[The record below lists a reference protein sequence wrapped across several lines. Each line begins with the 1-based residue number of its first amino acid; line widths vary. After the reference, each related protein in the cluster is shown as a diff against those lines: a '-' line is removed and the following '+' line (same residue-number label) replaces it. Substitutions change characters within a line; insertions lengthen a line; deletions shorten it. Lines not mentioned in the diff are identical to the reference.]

1 MSYTE
6 HMRSLARFALFAGL
20 LALVLATA
28 AVAAP
33 SAGASTH
40 ASAPAFEQ
48 APDHSP
54 CFERGRVCETGAAA
68 AMAQPQAFDC
78 GPEASASF
86 VPPRVLSCARRIAPH
101 GPASLSILFRN
112 LRE

>member
-1 MSYTE
+1 MSYTG

-20 LALVLATA
+20 LALVLAA

-33 SAGASTH
+33 VGASTH
-40 ASAPAFEQ
+40 ASVPAFEP

-68 AMAQPQAFDC
+68 AMAQPQALDC
-78 GPEASASF
+78 GPGASASF
-86 VPPRVLSCARRIAPH
+86 VPPRLPSYARRVPPH
-101 GPASLSILFRN
+101 EAASLSILFRN

>member
-1 MSYTE
+1 MG
-6 HMRSLARFALFAGL
+6 SLARFALFAGI
-20 LALVLATA
+20 LALVLAA

-33 SAGASTH
+33 TAGASTH
-40 ASAPAFEQ
+40 ASAPAFEL

-54 CFERGRVCETGAAA
+54 CFERGRVCETGAAV
-68 AMAQPQAFDC
+68 AMAHPQALDC
-78 GPEASASF
+78 GAGASASF
-86 VPPRVLSCARRIAPH
+86 APPRVPSPARRVAPH

>member
-1 MSYTE
+1 
-6 HMRSLARFALFAGL
+6 MRSLARFALFAGL
-20 LALVLATA
+20 LALILAA
-28 AVAAP
+28 AAAP

-54 CFERGRVCETGAAA
+54 CFERGRVCEAGAAA
-68 AMAQPQAFDC
+68 AMAHPQALDC
-78 GPEASASF
+78 GAGASASF
-86 VPPRVLSCARRIAPH
+86 VPPRVPSPARRVAPH
-101 GPASLSILFRN
+101 GPASLSILFHN